1 MTDISAVEISLEECR
16 RYMAR
21 AERALE
27 SLKAGNDNNSYTA
40 AMKRSSSDL
49 SDILVVVRGN
59 HKETK
64 SGHLVKLSETVAR
77 NEIVEKVPFN
87 PVIPRG
93 VHPDDECIL
102 CPECKM
108 LYSNVHLSHDTQLC
122 PECRRSQGNVT
133 GTHPDPSQFL
143 CSECGCLVDL
153 HKMISSDL
161 TEGQKVCE
169 SCFHSDEYQARTA
182 DKFIKSLPLRT
193 CFKCGRGFHSENPC
207 KWKGEIHCDDCYH
220 MVSRE
225 KCEPA
230 SSAWKSTPGTSNGRY
245 RCLEDEAIELAYGT
259 CSPVKTSWTEI
270 WELADTENDL
280 AKEIIS
286 LLGEARSTNRITAV
300 RSFVKAVKAGKIPE
314 APAGDE

>member
-27 SLKAGNDNNSYTA
+27 SLKAGQDNNSYTA

-64 SGHLVKLSETVAR
+64 SRHLVKRSETVAR
-77 NEIVEKVPFN
+77 NEIVEE
-87 PVIPRG
+87 R
-93 VHPDDECIL
+93 
-102 CPECKM
+102 
-108 LYSNVHLSHDTQLC
+108 
-122 PECRRSQGNVT
+122 

-153 HKMISSDL
+153 HKMISPDL
-161 TEGQKVCE
+161 TEGQRVCE
-169 SCFHSDEYQARTA
+169 SCFHSDVYQARIA
-182 DKFIKSLPLRT
+182 DKFIKSLPLRI
-193 CFKCGRGFHSENPC
+193 CFECGRGFHSENPC
-207 KWKGEIHCDDCYH
+207 RLKGEIHCDDC

-225 KCEPA
+225 KCEPV
-230 SSAWKSTPGTSNGRY
+230 SGAWKNTPGTSNGRY

-259 CSPVKTSWTEI
+259 CSPVKTSWAEI

>member
-1 MTDISAVEISLEECR
+1 VTDISAVEISLEECR

-49 SDILVVVRGN
+49 SDALVVVRGN

-64 SGHLVKLSETVAR
+64 SGHLVKRSETVAR

-87 PVIPRG
+87 PVTPRG

-153 HKMISSDL
+153 HKMISPDF

-169 SCFHSDEYQARTA
+169 SCFHSNAYQSRKAKESEQTGQVQSQ
-182 DKFIKSLPLRT
+182 KPL
-193 CFKCGRGFHSENPC
+193 ENEQKPPKAEQRPQ
-207 KWKGEIHCDDCYH
+207 KWKN
-220 MVSRE
+220 
-225 KCEPA
+225 
-230 SSAWKSTPGTSNGRY
+230 TPGTSNGRY

-259 CSPVKTSWTEI
+259 CSPIKTSWTEI